1 MLAAA
6 LSCKLGGT
14 QGVVAAGL
22 ALQILNTYLALGL
35 ATTLL
40 AG

>member
-14 QGVVAAGL
+14 QGAGL
-22 ALQILNTYLALGL
+22 ALHTLNTYLALGL